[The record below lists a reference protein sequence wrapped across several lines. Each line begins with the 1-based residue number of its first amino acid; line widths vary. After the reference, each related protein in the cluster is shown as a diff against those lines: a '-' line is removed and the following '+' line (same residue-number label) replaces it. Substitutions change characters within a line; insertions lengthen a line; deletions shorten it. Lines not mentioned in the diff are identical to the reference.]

1 MTFNFYTMGVE
12 IVTKEDL
19 VEFRTKLIQEIEKLI
34 TKVEPKE
41 EQWLRSIHVRELL
54 NISPGTLQNLRISGK
69 LKYSKVGGI
78 HFYRQSDVERMMVEG
93 E

>member
-1 MTFNFYTMGVE
+1 MGVE

>member
-1 MTFNFYTMGVE
+1 MGVE

-34 TKVEPKE
+34 TKIEPKE

-78 HFYRQSDVERMMVEG
+78 HFYRQSDVEKMMVEG

>member
-1 MTFNFYTMGVE
+1 MGVE

-34 TKVEPKE
+34 TGTEPKG
-41 EQWLRSIHVRELL
+41 EQWLRSNQVRELL
-54 NISPGTLQNLRISGK
+54 NISPGTLQNMRISGK

>member
-78 HFYRQSDVERMMVEG
+78 HFYRQSDVERMIVEG

>member
-1 MTFNFYTMGVE
+1 MGVE

-78 HFYRQSDVERMMVEG
+78 HFYRQSDVERMIVEG

>member
-1 MTFNFYTMGVE
+1 MSVE

-19 VEFRTKLIQEIEKLI
+19 VEFGTKLIQEIEKLI
-34 TKVEPKE
+34 TKTELKD
-41 EQWLRSIHVRELL
+41 EQWLRSIQVRELL
-54 NISPGTLQNLRISGK
+54 NISPGTLQNMRISGK

-78 HFYRQSDVERMMVEG
+78 HFYRQSDIEKMLLEG

>member
-1 MTFNFYTMGVE
+1 MGVE

-34 TKVEPKE
+34 IRTEPKD
-41 EQWLRSIHVRELL
+41 EQWLRSIQVRELL
-54 NISPGTLQNLRISGK
+54 NISPGTLQNMRISGK

-78 HFYRQSDVERMMVEG
+78 HFYRQSDVENMLVEG

>member
-1 MTFNFYTMGVE
+1 MGVE

-19 VEFRTKLIQEIEKLI
+19 VEFRTKLIQEIEKLV
-34 TKVEPKE
+34 TKAEPKE